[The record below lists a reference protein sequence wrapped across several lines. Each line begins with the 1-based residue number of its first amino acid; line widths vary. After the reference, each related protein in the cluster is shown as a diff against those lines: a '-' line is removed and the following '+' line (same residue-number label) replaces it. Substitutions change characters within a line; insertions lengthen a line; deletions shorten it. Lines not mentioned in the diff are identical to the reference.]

1 MIEVT
6 KAEDDDGDIA
16 EEYNYDQEEF
26 DDYEDED
33 FDSVSSSSSSHSF
46 KSPPAP
52 SETDRLD
59 LMQVMST
66 EIASQT
72 LYIVYKAFCKA
83 GSKCACIFAGGLG
96 AVWDNMYCL
105 IQLYCLGWEIILIKR
120 LSRYLL

>member
-6 KAEDDDGDIA
+6 KADNDGDIT

-52 SETDRLD
+52 SESDRLD
-59 LMQVMST
+59 LMQVC
-66 EIASQT
+66 IK
-72 LYIVYKAFCKA
+72 YCAFLDK
-83 GSKCACIFAGGLG
+83 SVKVSYPLVF
-96 AVWDNMYCL
+96 YYL
-105 IQLYCLGWEIILIKR
+105 ITVP
-120 LSRYLL
+120 